1 MKTDFIAAINQVS
14 NEKGVS
20 KDVVIEAIEAALV
33 SAYKRNFGGAANQDV
48 IVRLNRQSGDV
59 HVFVVMQVVEEA
71 GDPRTQMS
79 LPEARKIDPAAAVGG
94 MAFPAVRSAKV
105 PPGQY
110 SRAKYGCPR
119 WVP

>member
-33 SAYKRNFGGAANQDV
+33 SAYKRNFAGAASQDV

-59 HVFVVMQVVEEA
+59 HVYVVMQVVEEVS
-71 GDPRTQMS
+71 DPRTEIL
-79 LPEARKIDPAAAVGG
+79 LPAAREIDPGAEIGGAVEIETTPRHFGRIAA
-94 MAFPAVRSAKV
+94 P
-105 PPGQY
+105 
-110 SRAKYGCPR
+110 
-119 WVP
+119 